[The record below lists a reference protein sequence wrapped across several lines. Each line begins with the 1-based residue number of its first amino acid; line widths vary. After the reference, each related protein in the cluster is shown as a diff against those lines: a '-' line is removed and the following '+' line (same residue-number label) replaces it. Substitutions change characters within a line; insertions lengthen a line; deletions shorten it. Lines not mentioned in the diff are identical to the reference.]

1 VETVTVGRATVFG
14 AIIEAVERA
23 EHSRAPV
30 QKLADRLAGYLVY
43 FALGASLL
51 TLVITHNLRSSIAVI
66 IVAGAC
72 GIAAGTP
79 LAILGAIG
87 RAARRGAII
96 KGGRFVELLAEV
108 DTVVLDKTGTL
119 TFGDPVVTRVF
130 PAKGC
135 TERIV
140 LESAAVAERLS
151 EHPLSKAILKKA
163 SSFSL
168 TATDP
173 DTFEYLPGKGIRCA
187 IGHEQ
192 ILVGN
197 RTLLVD
203 HGVSVSPDEGHVPAG
218 TAVLV
223 ARGGLFLG
231 FLHVE
236 DRLRPEAAA
245 AVRQLKQMG
254 LEVVLLTGD
263 SQADADS
270 VGRLLSVDEV
280 AADLLPHQKVAHI
293 DEMVRAGRIVAMVGD
308 GVNDAPALARAAV
321 GVAMGS
327 GTDVARQS
335 ADVLLIGNNLQ
346 EFAETVRLARRCR
359 GIIVTNFAGTIV
371 VDVIGVVLAAIG
383 VLNPLLAAFIHV
395 SSELAFIGN
404 SARLIPSLTTLRG
417 TPLEKAAQTFTAA
430 AQ

>member
-1 VETVTVGRATVFG
+1 
-14 AIIEAVERA
+14 
-23 EHSRAPV
+23 
-30 QKLADRLAGYLVY
+30 
-43 FALGASLL
+43 
-51 TLVITHNLRSSIAVI
+51 VI

-130 PAKGC
+130 PAKGF

-140 LESAAVAERLS
+140 LEAAALAERLS
-151 EHPLSKAILKKA
+151 EHPLAKAILKKA

-168 TATDP
+168 ASLEP
-173 DTFEYLPGKGIRCA
+173 DTFEYLPGKGIRCS
-187 IGHEQ
+187 IGREQ

-197 RTLLVD
+197 RMLLVD
-203 HGVSVSPDEGHVPAG
+203 HGVAVRPEDGHVPAG

-223 ARGGLFLG
+223 GRGGLFLG
-231 FLHVE
+231 FIQVE
-236 DRLRPEAAA
+236 DRLRPEAAT

-254 LEVVLLTGD
+254 LGVVLLTGD
-263 SQADADS
+263 SKAVADS

-280 AADLLPHQKVAHI
+280 VADLLPDQKLARI
-293 DEMVRAGRIVAMVGD
+293 EEMVRDGKVVAMVGD
-308 GVNDAPALARAAV
+308 GVNDAPALARATV

-335 ADVLLIGNNLQ
+335 ADVLLIGNNLL
-346 EFAETVRLARRCR
+346 EFVETVRLARRCR
-359 GIIVTNFAGTIV
+359 GIIVTNFAGTLV
-371 VDVIGVVLAAIG
+371 VDIIGVALAAIG

-404 SARLIPSLTTLRG
+404 SARLIPSLATLRG
-417 TPLEKAAQTFTAA
+417 KP
-430 AQ
+430 